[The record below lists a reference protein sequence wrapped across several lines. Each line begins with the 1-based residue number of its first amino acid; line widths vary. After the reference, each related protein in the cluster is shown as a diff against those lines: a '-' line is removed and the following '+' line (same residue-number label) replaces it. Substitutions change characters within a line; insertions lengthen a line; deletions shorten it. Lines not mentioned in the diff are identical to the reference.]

1 MSITKFHDNPS
12 SCFQDISVS
21 QPILGLGCRVS
32 DIATLRTW
40 LKTGPRAH
48 ALLALFFF
56 FSFPVL
62 TSGLNQFRVVKGFN
76 HDLTAQCFC

>member
-1 MSITKFHDNPS
+1 MSVTKFHDNPS

-21 QPILGLGCRVS
+21 QSILGLGCRVS

-56 FSFPVL
+56 LLSCPHLRAKPVQ
-62 TSGLNQFRVVKGFN
+62 SGERF
-76 HDLTAQCFC
+76 